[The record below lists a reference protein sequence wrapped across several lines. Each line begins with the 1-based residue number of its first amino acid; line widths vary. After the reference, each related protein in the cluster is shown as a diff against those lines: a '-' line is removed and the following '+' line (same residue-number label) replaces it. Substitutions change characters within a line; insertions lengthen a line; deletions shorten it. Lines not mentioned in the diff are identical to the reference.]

1 VIGMTRVRTIV
12 VLLALALVGCS
23 GGSESTSDA
32 NRVPIASA
40 TKDTAVTFSHGWARA
55 TPSGAKVGAVYA
67 RLSNPSVHRV
77 TISGIHT
84 AMARSAQVH
93 ETREVDGMMRM
104 RHVDPLVLAAGANID
119 LAPGGM
125 HLMLMGLTKPLT
137 AGMTFDVICDLAD
150 GQQLTLA
157 VVVGA
162 IDQLQAPAL

>member
-1 VIGMTRVRTIV
+1 MTKVSAVV

-32 NRVPIASA
+32 SAEPIRPAA
-40 TKDTAVTFSHGWARA
+40 TDAAVTLSHGWARA

-67 RLSNPSVHRV
+67 RLSNPGVQRV

-84 AMARSAQVH
+84 AVARSAQIH

-125 HLMLMGLTKPLT
+125 HLMLMGLAKPLT
-137 AGMTFDVICDLAD
+137 PGMRFDVIFDLAD
-150 GQQLTLA
+150 GQQLALP
-157 VVVGA
+157 VVVAA
-162 IDQLQAPAL
+162 IGQRQAPAL

>member
-1 VIGMTRVRTIV
+1 VIRMTRVRAVV

-32 NRVPIASA
+32 N
-40 TKDTAVTFSHGWARA
+40 VTFSHGWARA

-67 RLSNPSVHRV
+67 RLSNPGVHRV
-77 TISGIHT
+77 TISGIHSVV
-84 AMARSAQVH
+84 AHSAQVH

-104 RHVDPLVLAAGANID
+104 RHVDPLALAAGATID

-137 AGMTFDVICDLAD
+137 AGMTFDVIFDLAD
-150 GQQLTLA
+150 GQQLTLP

>member
-1 VIGMTRVRTIV
+1 VIGITRVSAV
-12 VLLALALVGCS
+12 VLLLALAGCS

-32 NRVPIASA
+32 NVEPMASTTMDA
-40 TKDTAVTFSHGWARA
+40 AVTFSHGWARA

-67 RLSNPSVHRV
+67 RLSNPGVQRV

-84 AMARSAQVH
+84 AVARSAQIH

-125 HLMLMGLTKPLT
+125 HLMLMGLAKPLT
-137 AGMTFDVICDLAD
+137 PGMRFDVIFDLAD
-150 GQQLTLA
+150 GQQLALP
-157 VVVGA
+157 VVVAA
-162 IDQLQAPAL
+162 IGQRQAPAL